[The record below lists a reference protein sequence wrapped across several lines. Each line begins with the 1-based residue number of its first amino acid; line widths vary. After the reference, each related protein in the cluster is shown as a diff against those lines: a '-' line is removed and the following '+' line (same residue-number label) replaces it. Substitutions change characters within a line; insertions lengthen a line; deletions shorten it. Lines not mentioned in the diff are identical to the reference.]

1 MIPSALA
8 EKKIFG
14 HPFFEFFSKSAIYI
28 ILTGLFTIAYFRV
41 LSNIGIIILFICS
54 LIYASVNKQSLKNI
68 LKDKNFYPFI
78 LIYLVF
84 LFSSLLTNQANYGY
98 AFTQLIL
105 KIQFPA
111 FALSL
116 AILPSFSKKTYY
128 NFFFYFFI
136 LVLITSFISTYHF
149 ILNKEQILQ
158 NYASSGVLFTVI
170 DHVRYSL
177 FVCLAIFLGTYL
189 IINNYSSRLKTW
201 LLLPG
206 LLFLV
211 VFLHLLAVRSGL
223 VAFYLSLIVLSVFF
237 IFKKRFIATIGI
249 LLVACLSLFL
259 SYKYIDTLRIKYD
272 YTVYDLELTS
282 IKESA
287 NNYSISRRLFSNRVA
302 YAVFLEHPLLGTG
315 EGNIKSEIE
324 KKYQEL
330 YGFILTENILMP
342 HNQYL
347 RVLTSTGI
355 IGFLIFMYC
364 FYSPLFNN
372 KNYRHLPLLIVYL
385 ILSFS
390 FISED
395 TLDIQLGLTF
405 SLFFIMINLHY
416 LKGHP
421 VNNP

>member
-1 MIPSALA
+1 MILSALT

-14 HPFFEFFSKSAIYI
+14 HPFLDFFSKSAIYI
-28 ILTGLFTIAYFRV
+28 ILTGLFTMSYIRV
-41 LSNIGIIILFICS
+41 LSNIGIIILALCS
-54 LIYASVNKQSLKNI
+54 LIYASLNKQTLKNI
-68 LKDKNFYPFI
+68 LKNKNFYPFI

-84 LFSSLLTNQANYGY
+84 MLSTLLTNPANYGY
-98 AFTQLIL
+98 GFTQLIL
-105 KIQFPA
+105 KIQFPV

-128 NFFFYFFI
+128 HFFFYFFI

-149 ILNKEQILQ
+149 ILNKEQILE
-158 NYASSGVLFTVI
+158 NYASSGVMFTVI

-177 FVCLAIFLGTYL
+177 FVCLAIFLGIYL
-189 IINNYSSRLKTW
+189 IIKNYSARLKFW
-201 LLLPG
+201 VLLPG
-206 LLFLV
+206 LIFLV

-223 VAFYLSLIVLSVFF
+223 VAFYLSFVLLAVFLIY
-237 IFKKRFIATIGI
+237 KKRFAASLGI
-249 LLVACLSLFL
+249 LLIAFLSLFL
-259 SYKYIDTLRIKYD
+259 SYKYIDTIRIKYD
-272 YTVYDLELTS
+272 YTVYDLEQTS
-282 IKESA
+282 MKESG
-287 NNYSISRRLFSNRVA
+287 NNYSISRRFFSNKVA
-302 YAVFLEHPLLGTG
+302 YAVFLEHPFIGAG
-315 EGNIKSEIE
+315 EGNIKSAIE
-324 KKYQEL
+324 KKYSET

-347 RVLTSTGI
+347 RILASTGV
-355 IGFLIFMYC
+355 IGFLVFMYC

-416 LKGHP
+416 LRGHP